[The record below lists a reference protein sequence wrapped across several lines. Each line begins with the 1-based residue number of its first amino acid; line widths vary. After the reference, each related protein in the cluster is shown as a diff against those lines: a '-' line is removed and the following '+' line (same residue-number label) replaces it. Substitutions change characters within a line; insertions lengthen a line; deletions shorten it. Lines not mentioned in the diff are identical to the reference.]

1 MLSKVT
7 FAAALVMGASA
18 IDAEQ
23 YNRGYNAGP
32 ISGLLHG
39 GHGGARRVDSYGPS
53 VGGYGN
59 QSYGNP
65 SYGNQSYGNQSY
77 GNQSYGFPWVR
88 RSTIRPRDVKAYN
101 AEPVDNYWKSAPKE
115 DEEIIASCEMDFLG
129 YSHSSGSL
137 ELRQKP
143 HDLISIIGE
152 FTGLK
157 PGLHAMKIHE
167 YGDLEYGCES
177 TGGVY
182 NPFGAYRGH
191 SHEDIHDRRVGDV
204 EQIQARFTGDA
215 EYKNRDLLANL
226 SGPNSIIGRSLVVYE
241 REDDHDQ
248 TEHEQTHDREGRYRE
263 NEGRRIGCCVVGL
276 AKAEKPKPE
285 NPSKPIFPAKAEP

>member
-23 YNRGYNAGP
+23 YGYGYNAAP
-32 ISGLLHG
+32 YG
-39 GHGGARRVDSYGPS
+39 GSSRGGYGGARRVDSYG
-53 VGGYGN
+53 GYG
-59 QSYGNP
+59 G
-65 SYGNQSYGNQSY
+65 
-77 GNQSYGFPWVR
+77 QSYGFPWVR

-101 AEPVDNYWKSAPKE
+101 EEPVDNYWKSAPKE

-129 YSHSSGSL
+129 YSHSTGTL

-143 HDLISIIGE
+143 HDLTSIIGE

-177 TGGVY
+177 TGEVY

-191 SHEDIHDRRVGDV
+191 SHEDIHDRRVGDI

-226 SGPNSIIGRSLVVYE
+226 SGPNSIVGRSLVVYE

-248 TEHEQTHDREGRYRE
+248 TEHEMTHDREGRYRE
-263 NEGRRIGCCVVGL
+263 GEGRRIGCCVIGL

-285 NPSKPIFPAKAEP
+285 NPSKPIFPPKAEP